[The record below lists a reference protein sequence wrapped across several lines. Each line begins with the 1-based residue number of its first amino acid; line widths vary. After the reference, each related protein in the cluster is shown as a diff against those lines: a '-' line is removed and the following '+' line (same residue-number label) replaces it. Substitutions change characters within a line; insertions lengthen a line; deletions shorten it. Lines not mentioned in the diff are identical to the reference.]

1 MDIDKKWKFLGAGA
15 ITTAILWQKSKDLIF
30 GNPRSKV
37 RKALFTGFMTYMFVT
52 QCQPNLAN
60 DIKQVFTSSADYVAL
75 RIDNKNKFDELK
87 KQNNNLKEYTELF
100 QVRFDSLRTGIVQN
114 ERAFYES
121 KFDSLHSLIRRQN
134 QNINYLKNENER
146 ITRTQSNNLSPRN
159 KSFPTKESARKELVL
174 PDYFNEWYVVKS
186 GESFEDISKLLYG
199 EEKFAPQLKEF
210 NEIASKK
217 PMMGFPLK
225 LIPGRMNRE
234 YVLDVSVYPENT
246 MVVRRGEHPCQV
258 IKDRVPRGN
267 SNVRAIRNYNLS
279 LGNNINCYHSHW
291 EDVILYYKK

>member
-75 RIDNKNKFDELK
+75 RIDNKNKFEELK
-87 KQNNNLKEYTELF
+87 IQNQSLKNYAELF

-121 KFDSLHSLIRRQN
+121 KFDSLHSLIRHQN
-134 QNINYLKNENER
+134 KNINYLKNENER
-146 ITRTQSNNLSPRN
+146 ITRTQSNNFTPRN
-159 KSFPTKESARKELVL
+159 NILSTTESAQKEIVL

-199 EEKFAPQLKEF
+199 VEKFGPKLKKF
-210 NEIASKK
+210 NEIISKK
-217 PMMGFPLK
+217 PMTGFPLK
-225 LIPGRMNRE
+225 LIPGRLNRN
-234 YVLDVSVYPENT
+234 YVLDASSYPENT
-246 MVVRRGEHPCQV
+246 MVVRTGEHPCQV
-258 IKDRVPRGN
+258 INDRVPRGN
-267 SNVRAIRNYNLS
+267 LNVRAVRNYNLS
-279 LGNNINCYHSHW
+279 LGNNINCYHAHW
-291 EDVILYYKK
+291 EDIVLYYKK